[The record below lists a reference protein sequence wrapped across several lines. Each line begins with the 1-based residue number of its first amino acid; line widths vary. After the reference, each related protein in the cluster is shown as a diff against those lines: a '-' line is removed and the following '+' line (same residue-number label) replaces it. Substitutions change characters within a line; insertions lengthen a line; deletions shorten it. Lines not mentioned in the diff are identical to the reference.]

1 MDADGENRAA
11 ARDERGSL
19 EHDGCL
25 LAYRRRGAV
34 GPPVVFVQGV
44 GVHGDGWDAQT
55 DDLREGWSCLSFDHR
70 GMAQSQP
77 QAGAISVERLAGDV
91 VALMDA
97 QGWRAAHLVGHSL
110 GALVALET
118 AAAAPARVLSLALM
132 CTAPRGRDATRV
144 TWPIA
149 RLGLAAAIGSPRA
162 RRRAFLRL
170 VLPPGVLQGADL
182 DAVAAALAPRFG
194 HDLAEQPPVVDAQL
208 AALRRY
214 DARPRLARLPR
225 VPTLVLSA
233 ALDPIAPP
241 RYGRLLA
248 AAIPGSRFVCV
259 PDAAHGVTMHR
270 AADVN
275 AIVRDHLAA
284 AEAGAGDRAW

>member
-1 MDADGENRAA
+1 MDADGANRAA
-11 ARDERGSL
+11 ARDARGSL
-19 EHDGCL
+19 EHDGCV
-25 LAYRRRGAV
+25 LAYRRRGAE
-34 GPPVVFVQGV
+34 GAPVVLVQGV
-44 GVHGDGWDAQT
+44 GVHGDGWDPQT
-55 DDLREGWSCLSFDHR
+55 DDLSDRWSCLSFDQR

-77 QAGAISVERLAGDV
+77 QGGAISVERLAGDV

-118 AAAAPARVLSLALM
+118 AAVVPARVLSLALM
-132 CTAPRGRDATRV
+132 CTAARGRDATRL

-149 RLGLAAAIGSPRA
+149 RLGLAAAVGSARA
-162 RRRAFLRL
+162 RRHAFLRL
-170 VLPPGVLQGADL
+170 VLPPGALRGADL
-182 DAVAAALAPRFG
+182 DALAAALAPRFG

-233 ALDPIAPP
+233 AFDPIAPP
-241 RYGRLLA
+241 RFGRLLA
-248 AAIPGSRFVCV
+248 AAITGSRFVCV
-259 PDAAHGVTMHR
+259 QDAAHGVTMQR

-275 AIVRDHLAA
+275 AIVRAHLVAADDGAA
-284 AEAGAGDRAW
+284 ARAR